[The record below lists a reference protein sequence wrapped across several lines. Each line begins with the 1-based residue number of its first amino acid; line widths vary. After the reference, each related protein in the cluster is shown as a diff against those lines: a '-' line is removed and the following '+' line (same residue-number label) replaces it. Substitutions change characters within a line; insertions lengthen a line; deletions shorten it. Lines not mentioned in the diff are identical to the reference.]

1 LVSESSAKESAM
13 KPSDTS
19 LIESRRIQEDDVRQL
34 FLDARTHNVWLD
46 QPVPDSV
53 LHEIYDLVKFGP
65 TSMNTQP
72 MRLLFL
78 RTAAAK
84 ERLRPHLAP
93 ANVDKS
99 ATAPITVVV
108 GYDLAFHELLPK
120 LFPHNPN
127 AKSVFEGKLPLI
139 EKTAFRNGSL
149 QGAYLIIAARALGLD
164 CGPMSGFDNAGV
176 DREFFADTQVKS
188 NFLCNLGY
196 GDHSKLFARSPRHE
210 FSSVCRVL

>member
-1 LVSESSAKESAM
+1 MVPEISVKESAM

-19 LIESRRIQEDDVRQL
+19 LIESWRVQEHDLRRL
-34 FLDARTHNVWLD
+34 FLDARTHNVWLNK
-46 QPVPDSV
+46 PVPDS
-53 LHEIYDLVKFGP
+53 LIHEIYDLVKCGP

-78 RTAAAK
+78 RTGAAR
-84 ERLRPHLAP
+84 ERLRPYLAP
-93 ANVDKS
+93 PNVDKTM
-99 ATAPITVVV
+99 TAPITVIV
-108 GYDLAFHELLPK
+108 GHDLAFHEHLPK

-127 AKSVFEGKLPLI
+127 AKSVFEGKWPLI
-139 EKTAFRNGSL
+139 ETTAFRNGSL

-176 DREFFADTQVKS
+176 DTEFFADTQVKS

-196 GDHSKLFARSPRHE
+196 GDHSKLFPRSPRHD
-210 FSSVCRVL
+210 FSSVCAIL